1 MNDRARRHV
10 DTGPA
15 AAPGETQGAA
25 AEIGAWP
32 RFWWSLRREL
42 WESRSLYLAPLAVA
56 ALIVVGSL
64 LGAIQLPD
72 RMRTAA
78 ALARAPRHEAIV
90 QHYLV
95 ASLLLMATTFVV
107 AVFYCLD
114 AFQSERRDRSIL
126 FWKSLPVSDL
136 TTVLAKA
143 TVPLAILPL
152 LTVALTFVVQLAM
165 LALSSA
171 ALAGSGHA
179 ALLWSE
185 VDLPRMTVMI
195 LYHMVT
201 VHALWYAPIYAWL
214 LLVSAWANRVPW
226 LWATLPLLAIG
237 TVERIAFGS
246 RSFASLIAYRFAGP
260 QEGTDVT
267 SPGSMIEPLM
277 RMMPGRFL
285 ASPGLWIGLAVAAAF
300 LYAAVRLR
308 RSRGPV

>member
-1 MNDRARRHV
+1 MNDPVRRNDDTAAGVAARATG
-10 DTGPA
+10 DTSVA
-15 AAPGETQGAA
+15 
-25 AEIGAWP
+25 IGAWR
-32 RFWWSLRREL
+32 RFAWSLRREL
-42 WESRSLYLAPLAVA
+42 WESRSIYLAPLAVA
-56 ALIVVGSL
+56 AVIVVGAL
-64 LGAIQLPD
+64 LAAFQLPD
-72 RMRTAA
+72 KMRAAA
-78 ALARAPRHEAIV
+78 ALAPPARHEAIV

-107 AVFYCLD
+107 AAFYCFD

-143 TVPLAILPL
+143 SIPLVVLPL
-152 LTVALTFVVQLAM
+152 LTVALTFVVHVVM
-165 LALSSA
+165 LLVGSA
-171 ALAGSGHA
+171 ALAASGQA
-179 ALLWSE
+179 GMLWSE
-185 VDLPRMTVMI
+185 VDLPRMTVLI

-246 RSFASLIAYRFAGP
+246 THFALFIAARFAGAP
-260 QEGTDVT
+260 EGDDFHT
-267 SPGSMIEPLM
+267 PGSMLDPLM
-277 RMMPGRFL
+277 RMMPGKFL

-300 LYAAVRLR
+300 LFAAVRLR
-308 RSRGPV
+308 RSRGPL

>member
-1 MNDRARRHV
+1 MSDRARRDA

-15 AAPGETQGAA
+15 TAARELQGAS

-42 WESRSLYLAPLAVA
+42 WESRSIYLAPLAVA
-56 ALIVVGSL
+56 ALIVLGAL
-64 LGAIQLPD
+64 LGAFQLAD
-72 RMRTAA
+72 RMRAAA
-78 ALARAPRHEAIV
+78 ALARGARHEAIV
-90 QHYLV
+90 QPYLF
-95 ASLLLMATTFVV
+95 ASLLLMAATFVV
-107 AVFYCLD
+107 AAFYCLD
-114 AFQSERRDRSIL
+114 ALQSERRDRSIL

-136 TTVLAKA
+136 TTVLAK
-143 TVPLAILPL
+143 TSIPLAVLPL
-152 LTVALTFVVQLAM
+152 LTVALTFVVHVVM
-165 LALSSA
+165 LLVGSA
-171 ALAGSGHA
+171 ALAASGHVA
-179 ALLWSE
+179 TLWSE
-185 VDLPRMTVMI
+185 VDLPRMTVMV

-237 TVERIAFGS
+237 TVERIAFGGNY
-246 RSFASLIAYRFAGP
+246 FALFIAARFAGV
-260 QEGTDVT
+260 QESSDVT
-267 SPGSMIEPLM
+267 TPGSMIDPLM

-300 LYAAVRLR
+300 LYAAIRLR